1 MSYCHG
7 VVDVMVCD
15 VVDVIK
21 AEAVLGIATV
31 MMHNAWAY
39 TLRSLDAF
47 MMA

>member
-1 MSYCHG
+1 M
-7 VVDVMVCD
+7 MVCG

-31 MMHNAWAY
+31 IVHNATAC

-47 MMA
+47 MMV